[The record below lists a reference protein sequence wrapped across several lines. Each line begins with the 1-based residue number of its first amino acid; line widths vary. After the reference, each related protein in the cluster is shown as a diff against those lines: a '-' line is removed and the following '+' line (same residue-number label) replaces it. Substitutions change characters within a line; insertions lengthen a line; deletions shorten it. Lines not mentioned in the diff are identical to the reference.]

1 MNRRTL
7 LNGTA
12 GVLRQPTTGAL
23 PLADV
28 PDFVGAA
35 AGQTPQSALR
45 FGQLLAQQA
54 QPAPPP
60 LITDPADLV
69 ARALEIL
76 AEEDAAWQARRGL
89 NRPARSIR

>member
-7 LNGTA
+7 LNGAA

-23 PLADV
+23 PLAHV

-35 AGQTPQSALR
+35 AGQSPQSVAR
-45 FGQLLAQQA
+45 FGQPLAQ
-54 QPAPPP
+54 PLPPV
-60 LITDPADLV
+60 LMTDPADLV